1 MNMAKFSSYG
11 NSIQILYEDINE
23 KVLSEALNEILN
35 NPKYMKNAK
44 QFAARFRDRPLTPQQ
59 SVVYWTE
66 FAARNRY
73 SRYLNSAASDLNF
86 IQLHLI
92 DVYFVIF
99 LSIAVVILLV
109 YKCLKF
115 LLLLVKSSVNTNVN
129 KCNSKKSQ

>member
-1 MNMAKFSSYG
+1 MNMGKFTSHG
-11 NSIQILYEDINE
+11 IQILYEDINE
-23 KVLSEALNEILN
+23 KILSEALNEILN

-44 QFAARFRDRPLTPQQ
+44 KSSLRFKDRPLTPHQ

-66 FAARNRY
+66 FAAKNKDDQ
-73 SRYLNSAASDLNF
+73 YLRSVASDMNF

-99 LSIAVVILLV
+99 MIFALILVFL

-115 LLLLVKSSVNTNVN
+115 LFKSLKSSVTFVKDRRIN
-129 KCNSKKSQ
+129 KKNQ